1 MLKPIK
7 IINRQSLDAIDEPSI
22 FPLEEVSGNI
32 VDIINRR
39 VYSGKLII
47 NNGAIKNIIEDKT
60 DSDLFIIPP
69 LIDAHVH
76 IESSMLTP
84 TAFAQMALA
93 HGVIAS
99 VSDPHEIA
107 NVMGIAGIKYMVDEG
122 ANLPFKFY
130 FGAPSCVPATPMET
144 SGASITADDIEL
156 LFREQNLHYLSEV
169 MNFPGVINED
179 PEIMRKIAI
188 AKSYGKKI
196 DGHAPGLRGK
206 DLDLYLQAGIST
218 DHETINYEEGREKLK
233 KGMKLM
239 IREGSAAKN
248 LDELAP
254 LINEFPDFCMFCSD
268 DMHPDDLEKG
278 YINKMVK
285 RLLFSGYE
293 IMTLLRCASLNP
305 ARHYNID
312 MGFLQKNDR
321 ADFVIIDN
329 LKNFNVI
336 CTVAAG
342 EAIAVNGKCL
352 MPVADI
358 KHINNFHATPKKPED
373 FTVNAQGNVIRVIEA
388 IDGQIYTGKSL
399 IKPKVVKGMAVS
411 DIERDILK
419 ISLISR
425 YHDKPPVTGFIK
437 NFGLTKGAI
446 ASSVSHDSHNIIAV
460 GSTDAEIATA
470 ANEVIRHKGGLTVS
484 ADGKCEVLPLP
495 VAGLMSDKDGL
506 YVAQKYT
513 ELDEMAKK
521 LGSKLS
527 APFMTLSFMG
537 LTVIPDL
544 KISDRGLFDFK
555 AFDYVPLFEDA

>member
-1 MLKPIK
+1 MPKKIK
-7 IINRQSLDAIDEPSI
+7 IFGQQSLNAVSGISEI
-22 FPLEEVSGNI
+22 EEVSGNV
-32 VDIINRR
+32 VDILNRR
-39 VYSGKLII
+39 IYSGSLII
-47 NNGAIKNIIEDKT
+47 RSGMIADIVETKT
-60 DSDLFIIPP
+60 SSSLFIIPP
-69 LIDAHVH
+69 LIDSHVH

-93 HGVIAS
+93 HGVAAS

-107 NVMGIAGIKYMVDEG
+107 NVMGLEGIKYMNDEG
-122 ANLPFKFY
+122 ANLPFRFY

-144 SGASITADDIEL
+144 SGASITVDDIEL
-156 LFREQNLHYLSEV
+156 LFREFNLHYLSEV

-218 DHETINYEEGREKLK
+218 DHETINYEEGREKLE
-233 KGMKLM
+233 KGMKLL

-254 LINEFPDFCMFCSD
+254 LINEFPNFCMFCSD

-278 YINKMVK
+278 YINEMLK
-285 RLLFSGYE
+285 RLLSRGYD
-293 IMTLLRCASLNP
+293 IMTLLGCASLNP

-329 LKNFNVI
+329 LKDFNVL
-336 CTVAAG
+336 CTVVAGKAA
-342 EAIAVNGKCL
+342 AVKGKGFL
-352 MPVADI
+352 PVSGI
-358 KHINNFHATPKKPED
+358 KHINNFRAKEKKPHD
-373 FTVNAQGNVIRVIEA
+373 FAIAAKGNLVKVIEA
-388 IDGQIYTGKSL
+388 INGQIYTGKSL
-399 IKPKVVKGMAVS
+399 AQPKVAFGMAVS
-411 DIERDILK
+411 DTERDLLK
-419 ISLISR
+419 ISVISR
-425 YHDKPPVTGFIK
+425 YEDKPPATGFIK
-437 NFGLTKGAI
+437 NFGLKKGAI

-460 GSTDAEIATA
+460 GVADEELASAVNA
-470 ANEVIRHKGGLTVS
+470 VIRYKGGLALS
-484 ADGKCEVLPLP
+484 AGKEVEMLSLP
-495 VAGLMSDKDGL
+495 VAGLMSDKDGF
-506 YVAQKYT
+506 YAAKKYT
-513 ELDEMAKK
+513 KLDEMAKK

-555 AFDYVPLFEDA
+555 AFDYVPFFEGD

>member
-7 IINRQSLDAIDEPSI
+7 IINRQSLDAIDKPSI
-22 FPLEEVSGNI
+22 FPIEEVSGNI

-156 LFREQNLHYLSEV
+156 LFWEQNLHYLSEV

-188 AKSYGKKI
+188 AKSYMKKI

-233 KGMKLM
+233 KGMKLL

-268 DMHPDDLEKG
+268 DMHPNDLEKG

-312 MGFLQKNDR
+312 IGFLQKNDR

-352 MPVADI
+352 MPVSDI

-373 FTVNAQGNVIRVIEA
+373 FTVNAQAMPSG
-388 IDGQIYTGKSL
+388 
-399 IKPKVVKGMAVS
+399 
-411 DIERDILK
+411 
-419 ISLISR
+419 
-425 YHDKPPVTGFIK
+425 
-437 NFGLTKGAI
+437 
-446 ASSVSHDSHNIIAV
+446 
-460 GSTDAEIATA
+460 
-470 ANEVIRHKGGLTVS
+470 
-484 ADGKCEVLPLP
+484 
-495 VAGLMSDKDGL
+495 
-506 YVAQKYT
+506 
-513 ELDEMAKK
+513 
-521 LGSKLS
+521 
-527 APFMTLSFMG
+527 
-537 LTVIPDL
+537 
-544 KISDRGLFDFK
+544 
-555 AFDYVPLFEDA
+555 